1 MFSVLLAIIASTSLN
16 LLMGVVSSKY
26 TYDVSFV
33 LLMVETWKLLICSIG
48 MRVISNE
55 SHFQIRWGFAVNALL
70 YVIVNALTHHIAI
83 LVPSA
88 LYNVLIQHKLLWVV
102 LFSILLLKRRFSKQ
116 QYLSLVLILSGCVL
130 LKLTDT
136 TAAISDIGLVLI
148 VLQGICSSLSSVWI
162 EKMMKNQERPH
173 ISDDEK
179 KQKLYWFW
187 NDSFQMYAFGIP
199 IYLMGNYTTTVSA
212 VNIPIHLSFAMIA
225 LSVTNGLALGAVFVY
240 HSSVVRS
247 MVSAV
252 VILLLAFERGVY
264 TQDIVV
270 GIALVLL
277 GVVVWT
283 SHFHLRT

>member
-1 MFSVLLAIIASTSLN
+1 
-16 LLMGVVSSKY
+16 
-26 TYDVSFV
+26 
-33 LLMVETWKLLICSIG
+33 
-48 MRVISNE
+48 
-55 SHFQIRWGFAVNALL
+55 
-70 YVIVNALTHHIAI
+70 
-83 LVPSA
+83 
-88 LYNVLIQHKLLWVV
+88 
-102 LFSILLLKRRFSKQ
+102 
-116 QYLSLVLILSGCVL
+116 
-130 LKLTDT
+130 
-136 TAAISDIGLVLI
+136 
-148 VLQGICSSLSSVWI
+148 
-162 EKMMKNQERPH
+162 
-173 ISDDEK
+173 
-179 KQKLYWFW
+179 
-187 NDSFQMYAFGIP
+187 MYAFGIP